1 MGTVSFP
8 LVVAGRVGVIMGLPL
23 CLLIIGRL
31 LVLAT
36 SRGKEEQGGGF
47 RQHASYKGYHDN
59 VVIGAVLD
67 PDSSM

>member
-1 MGTVSFP
+1 MGP
-8 LVVAGRVGVIMGLPL
+8 PL

-36 SRGKEEQGGGF
+36 SRGKEEQGGGLL
-47 RQHASYKGYHDN
+47 QHAPYKGYHDN